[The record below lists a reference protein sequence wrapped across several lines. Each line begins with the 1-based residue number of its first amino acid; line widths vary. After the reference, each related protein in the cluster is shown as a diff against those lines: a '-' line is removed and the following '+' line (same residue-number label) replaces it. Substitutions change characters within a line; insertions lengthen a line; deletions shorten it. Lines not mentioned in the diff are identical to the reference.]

1 MTFWF
6 YWSEAEG
13 GKESAYPLRFIGY
26 RRGRMIDE
34 ERVKANEVM
43 KSTRRM
49 VTRRNM
55 MSHEVMHCAPL
66 ALDLLQTAC

>member
-1 MTFWF
+1 
-6 YWSEAEG
+6 
-13 GKESAYPLRFIGY
+13 
-26 RRGRMIDE
+26 MIDE

-49 VTRRNM
+49 VTRRTM
-55 MSHEVMHCAPL
+55 MSHEVTHCAPL

>member
-1 MTFWF
+1 L
-6 YWSEAEG
+6 S
-13 GKESAYPLRFIGY
+13 Y

-49 VTRRNM
+49 VTRRIM